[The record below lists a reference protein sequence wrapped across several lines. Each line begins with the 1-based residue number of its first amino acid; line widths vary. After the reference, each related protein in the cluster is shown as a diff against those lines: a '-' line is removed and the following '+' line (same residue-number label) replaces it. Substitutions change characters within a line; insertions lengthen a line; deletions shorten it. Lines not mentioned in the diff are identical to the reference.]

1 MFRGLNGLNFVAA
14 ALAASLII
22 LPLHACFGEDAEVR
36 DAISV
41 EAELLRDSGKLSFN
55 GVRIAAAGLVVD
67 LYETLAFAPQ
77 WEVPG
82 QAEELL
88 EVIHSVDYEGLRPV
102 DYHLDRIAT
111 TQQSLD
117 AGQELSSRG
126 RAAYDMM
133 LTDSLMRLVYH
144 LRYGKA
150 NPDTPAGAP
159 GLALAVQQLL
169 DAESLSAAIAALAPR
184 SAHYQR
190 LRSQLLRYRILAESG
205 GWPLIPDGPT
215 IRPGDADSRL
225 ATVAQRL
232 VVSGDLDE
240 ADAVLARA
248 AYSEALQEAV
258 RRFQHRHGLEAD
270 ALIGAATLRALN
282 VPVERRIDQIR
293 VNLDRARW
301 VAAGDS
307 DDVLLVNIP
316 GFRADIIRDGKT
328 VWTTKVVVGERE
340 TQTPEFRSDLRHV
353 VFNPTWTVPYSIAT
367 EELLPKIKQDR
378 HYLDR
383 GGYEVLDPAGE
394 RIDPASI
401 DWSKIVEENFRFT
414 LVQRPGPANQLG
426 EIKFIFP
433 NEYSICMH
441 DTPAK
446 ELFKKAKRAFSHG
459 CVRVDKPLAFAERV
473 LDKEGWTREQIDA
486 GVQSR
491 KTQTVAL
498 SEPLPVFVVYWT
510 TTVDDLGTIHFYE
523 DIYARDAGVLDAINA
538 PVVDITTGEWPDSQ
552 IKEKR

>member
-1 MFRGLNGLNFVAA
+1 MKISRVFAAFRGIRGLPAAA
-14 ALAASLII
+14 ALAAC
-22 LPLHACFGEDAEVR
+22 LPVLPWHTGYGAAAELP
-36 DAISV
+36 DAIRFES
-41 EAELLRDSGKLSFN
+41 ELLRESGRLSFN
-55 GVRIAAAGLVVD
+55 GVRIAAPGLIVD
-67 LYETLAFAPQ
+67 LYATHAFAPR
-77 WEVPG
+77 WALPG
-82 QAEELL
+82 QAEALL
-88 EVIHSVDYEGLRPV
+88 EVISSVYYEGLRPV
-102 DYHLDRIAT
+102 DYHRDRIAR

-117 AGQELSSRG
+117 AGLELSSRG

-133 LTDSLMRLVYH
+133 LTDSLVRLVYH

-150 NPDTPAGAP
+150 NPGTPASAP
-159 GLALAVQQLL
+159 DLALAVQQLL
-169 DAESLSAAIAALAPR
+169 DADSLSAAMTSVTPR
-184 SAHYQR
+184 SPHYQR
-190 LRSQLLRYRILAESG
+190 LRAQLLRYRILAESG
-205 GWPLIPDGPT
+205 GWPRIADGAT
-215 IRPGDADSRL
+215 LRPGDVDPRL
-225 ATVAQRL
+225 VTVARRL
-232 VVSGDLDE
+232 VISGDLD
-240 ADAVLARA
+240 AAGAALARA

-258 RRFQHRHGLEAD
+258 RRFQHRHGLEED

-282 VPVERRIDQIR
+282 VSVERRIDQIR

-301 VAAGDS
+301 LAAGDS
-307 DDVLLVNIP
+307 DDMLLVNIP
-316 GFRADIIRDGKT
+316 GFRAAIIRDGKT

-353 VFNPTWTVPYSIAT
+353 VFNPTWTVPYSIAA

-378 HYLDR
+378 HFLDR

-394 RIDPASI
+394 KIDPASI
-401 DWSKIVEENFRFT
+401 DWSKIVKENFRFT

-446 ELFKKAKRAFSHG
+446 ELFKKAERAFSHG

-473 LDKEGWTREQIDA
+473 LDKEGWTRQQIDA
-486 GVQSR
+486 GVRSR

-510 TTVDDLGTIHFYE
+510 TAVDDLGIIHFYE

-538 PVVDITTGEWPDSQ
+538 PVVDITTGP
-552 IKEKR
+552 IAR